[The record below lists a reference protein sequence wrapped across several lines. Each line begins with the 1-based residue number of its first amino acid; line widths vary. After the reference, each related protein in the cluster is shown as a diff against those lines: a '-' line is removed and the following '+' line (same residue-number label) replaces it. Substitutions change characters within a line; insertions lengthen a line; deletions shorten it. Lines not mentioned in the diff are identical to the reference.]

1 METTYVA
8 ASGRTDR
15 AVECIHNRI
24 LFSHEKKKE
33 IQSFASLWAMFT
45 LLSEGHLCPGL
56 SKSLPTKEPPLQ
68 TPSW

>member
-33 IQSFASLWAMFT
+33 IQSFVTTQMDFEGMM
-45 LLSEGHLCPGL
+45 LSGINER
-56 SKSLPTKEPPLQ
+56 KTN
-68 TPSW
+68 TV